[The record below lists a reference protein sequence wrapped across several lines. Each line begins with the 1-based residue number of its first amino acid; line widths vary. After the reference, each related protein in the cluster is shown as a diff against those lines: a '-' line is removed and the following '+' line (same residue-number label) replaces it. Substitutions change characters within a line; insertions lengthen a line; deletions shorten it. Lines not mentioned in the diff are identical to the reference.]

1 MKKRLISVLLSLA
14 ITVGVVPLHADAQT
28 ITMADNIVVGGIALK
43 DGDYLL
49 EGESKAKSGTPP
61 SDADYA
67 YMVGHTLYLK
77 NFDLTTHN
85 ENKVDS
91 DTTVACCIGLFQ
103 FCDVYYDDEYLG
115 SLINDF
121 DVTIHLEGKNTISD
135 STSEY
140 SIYTHRDSGVLFEGD
155 GTLEMNRPIGAAAG
169 LNVNGGNIQIAVEES
184 NDAFPL
190 IGTSDFTMNN
200 GVLSL
205 QGGNRTGIR
214 CDGTAAFYSGSSTV
228 VVERDAVECS
238 QLNITND
245 IVKAKFIS
253 TATGTNDQNYFA
265 VYADNI
271 SLPSKLNTIVS
282 QNADAS
288 DWLIL
293 PKGSTSLD
301 EYDFVGVGLPG
312 DNISG
317 TVSGVD
323 ITTITTV
330 ELYKSGLSVP
340 METMTV
346 TGNNAYAFSVFEEGD
361 YTIKASADGYLP
373 YFKSV
378 AFTSDTA
385 SITSDIE
392 MEKFDFRSLS
402 PVPSESELTAGF
414 TDLGEAKLG
423 SDATNLMFYG
433 FPKKLSDSAIEAGT
447 TVSRGIRVYRND
459 SEFYSR
465 TYQDNEVF
473 GWNLKENITDGGEY
487 RIEVYITITDGDAYA
502 EKMHTY
508 TIYVI
513 GSTVD
518 YIEAFDL
525 ETPIVGKE
533 QPLTATC
540 NIPGVYIYD
549 IEWCYFDETE
559 DDIDWQ
565 WPIMQEGDVFE
576 AGERYQVLIEFRTEE
591 GFSFTE
597 TSDGMT
603 AYINGM
609 EATVVWNPYAT
620 NKAYVELEFTP
631 LGMGDINADGN
642 FNVAD
647 VVALQKWLV
656 CAKGAEK
663 SIVEWKAGNFI
674 NDDKLNVFDICLM
687 KRELI
692 NK

>member
-1 MKKRLISVLLSLA
+1 
-14 ITVGVVPLHADAQT
+14 
-28 ITMADNIVVGGIALK
+28 
-43 DGDYLL
+43 
-49 EGESKAKSGTPP
+49 
-61 SDADYA
+61 
-67 YMVGHTLYLK
+67 LYLK

-103 FCDVYYDDEYLG
+103 FCDVYYDDDYLG

-228 VVERDAVECS
+228 VVGRDAVECS

-402 PVPSESELTAGF
+402 PVPSESELTVGF

-433 FPKKLSDSAIEAGT
+433 FPEKLSDSAIEAGL

-487 RIEVYITITDGDAYA
+487 RIEVYITITDGDTYA

-518 YIEAFDL
+518 YLEAFDL

-549 IEWCYFDETE
+549 IDWCYFDETE

-576 AGERYQVLIEFRTEE
+576 AGERYQVVIEFRTEE

-609 EATVVWNPYAT
+609 EATVDWNPYAT
-620 NKAYVELEFTP
+620 NKAYVELEITP

-642 FNVAD
+642 FNVVD

>member
-61 SDADYA
+61 SEADYA

-228 VVERDAVECS
+228 VVGRDAVECS

-487 RIEVYITITDGDAYA
+487 RIEVYISITDGDAYA
-502 EKMHTY
+502 EKKHTY

-518 YIEAFDL
+518 YLEAFDL

-576 AGERYQVLIEFRTEE
+576 AGERYQVVIEFRTEE

-603 AYINGM
+603 AYINGV

-631 LGMGDINADGN
+631 LEMGDINADGN
-642 FNVAD
+642 FNVTDA
-647 VVALQKWLV
+647 VALQKWLV

>member
-1 MKKRLISVLLSLA
+1 MIKRLISVLLSLA

-169 LNVNGGNIQIAVEES
+169 LTVNGGNIQIAVEES

-228 VVERDAVECS
+228 VVGRDAVECS

-253 TATGTNDQNYFA
+253 TATGINDQNYFA
-265 VYADNI
+265 VYADSI

-346 TGNNAYAFSVFEEGD
+346 TGNNAYVFSVFEEGD

-392 MEKFDFRSLS
+392 ME
-402 PVPSESELTAGF
+402 
-414 TDLGEAKLG
+414 
-423 SDATNLMFYG
+423 N
-433 FPKKLSDSAIEAGT
+433 
-447 TVSRGIRVYRND
+447 N
-459 SEFYSR
+459 
-465 TYQDNEVF
+465 
-473 GWNLKENITDGGEY
+473 
-487 RIEVYITITDGDAYA
+487 TIQT
-502 EKMHTY
+502 K
-508 TIYVI
+508 
-513 GSTVD
+513 
-518 YIEAFDL
+518 
-525 ETPIVGKE
+525 
-533 QPLTATC
+533 
-540 NIPGVYIYD
+540 
-549 IEWCYFDETE
+549 
-559 DDIDWQ
+559 
-565 WPIMQEGDVFE
+565 
-576 AGERYQVLIEFRTEE
+576 
-591 GFSFTE
+591 
-597 TSDGMT
+597 
-603 AYINGM
+603 
-609 EATVVWNPYAT
+609 
-620 NKAYVELEFTP
+620 
-631 LGMGDINADGN
+631 
-642 FNVAD
+642 
-647 VVALQKWLV
+647 
-656 CAKGAEK
+656 
-663 SIVEWKAGNFI
+663 
-674 NDDKLNVFDICLM
+674 
-687 KRELI
+687 
-692 NK
+692 